1 MENLNNIKKQRRLKM
16 NTNDFLEFA
25 EKEKGSNMQV
35 VQKYLETNKC
45 TFEETA
51 WMFNVLEKKKR
62 LASDLLSI
70 I

>member
-1 MENLNNIKKQRRLKM
+1 M